1 MVKVIKNTIL
11 FAVLSLLSGL
21 TILTALMMSDSS
33 ADSPGEMV
41 ALKILKYPSL
51 NSPLQAAYAFTPED
65 VKTIVAAPGDTIR
78 FTGNGSPNSNVDVR
92 VTTTTTIEVSDN
104 RYGISLRDV
113 NIPHSTNAFS
123 ITAYPVQSMTVAGES
138 LSSKGV
144 SAVKGIDVQDG
155 RGSLAV
161 NDVPADRYN
170 IMAYGDAAG
179 PTVNVEASASCV
191 LPVDN
196 QGVYGGSVGTA
207 GMPAGVYHV
216 RQDGVLV
223 AIVYLGVPVP

>member
-11 FAVLSLLSGL
+11 FAVLSLLLSGSIVL
-21 TILTALMMSDSS
+21 MMLMMSSS
-33 ADSPGEMV
+33 NADSQ
-41 ALKILKYPSL
+41 
-51 NSPLQAAYAFTPED
+51 QAAYDFTPGG
-65 VKTIVAAPGDTIR
+65 VKTIVAAPGDTVR
-78 FTGNGSPNSNVDVR
+78 FAGSGSPNSNVNIR

-104 RYGISLRDV
+104 RYGIALHDV
-113 NIPHSTNAFS
+113 NIPHSSNAFS
-123 ITAYPVQSMTVAGES
+123 ITAYPVRSMTVAGES

-144 SAVKGIDVQDG
+144 SAVKGIDVQGG
-155 RGSLAV
+155 RGSFAV
-161 NDVPADRYN
+161 NDVPAGRYE

-191 LPVDN
+191 LPVDD
-196 QGVYGGSVGTA
+196 QGVYSSSVGTA
-207 GMPAGVYHV
+207 GMPAGVYYI

>member
-21 TILTALMMSDSS
+21 ILLTALMMSSS
-33 ADSPGEMV
+33 NADSPGDV
-41 ALKILKYPSL
+41 VVLKMIRSSCL
-51 NSPLQAAYAFTPED
+51 SPQQAAYAFTPED
-65 VKTIVAAPGDTIR
+65 VKTIVAVPGDTIR
-78 FTGNGSPNSNVDVR
+78 FTGNGSPNSNVNIR

-104 RYGISLRDV
+104 RYGITLHDV
-113 NIPHSTNAFS
+113 NIPHSSNAFR
-123 ITAYPVQSMTVAGES
+123 ITAYPVGSMTVAGES

-144 SAVKGIDVQDG
+144 SAVKGIDVQGG
-155 RGSLAV
+155 RGSFAV
-161 NDVPADRYN
+161 NDVPAGQYD

-191 LPVDN
+191 LPVDD
-196 QGVYGGSVGTA
+196 QGVYSSSVGTA
-207 GMPAGVYHV
+207 GMPAGVYHI

>member
-1 MVKVIKNTIL
+1 MIKY
-11 FAVLSLLSGL
+11 SC
-21 TILTALMMSDSS
+21 
-33 ADSPGEMV
+33 
-41 ALKILKYPSL
+41 L
-51 NSPLQAAYAFTPED
+51 NPQQAAYAFTPGD
-65 VKTIVAAPGDTIR
+65 VKTIVAVPGDAVR

-104 RYGISLRDV
+104 RYGISLHDV
-113 NIPHSTNAFS
+113 NIPGPSNAFS
-123 ITAYPVQSMTVAGES
+123 ITAYPVRSMTVAGES

-144 SAVKGIDVQDG
+144 SAVKGIDVQG
-155 RGSLAV
+155 GHGALMV
-161 NDVPADRYN
+161 NDVPAGQYD
-170 IMAYGDAAG
+170 IMAYGDADG

-191 LPVDN
+191 LPVDD

-207 GMPAGVYHV
+207 GMPVGVYYI